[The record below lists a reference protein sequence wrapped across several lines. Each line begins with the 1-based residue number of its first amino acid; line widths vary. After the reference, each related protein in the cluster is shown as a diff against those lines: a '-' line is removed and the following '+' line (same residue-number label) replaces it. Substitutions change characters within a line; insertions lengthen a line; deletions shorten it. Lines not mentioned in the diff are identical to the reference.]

1 MKKICSQRD
10 SGKYL
15 DAQKVDKEV
24 TKQETKGNLLLR
36 KIKKNKNF
44 LIRMKSK
51 IS

>member
-24 TKQETKGNLLLR
+24 TKQETKGYLLLPKILKIR
-36 KIKKNKNF
+36 KFFNSNEI
-44 LIRMKSK
+44 
-51 IS
+51 